1 MRRPA
6 AAALAVALAAAVL
19 TGCTSA
25 PSAPTIGV
33 ALPSASGRWGD
44 VAEVLRARLQGAGYT
59 VVLRAAKD
67 DIPTQVRQVAELLDL
82 HPDALIVAPVDPSS
96 LTAPLDD
103 VDPDIEV
110 VTLGTLVRDTGAIDR
125 LIGFDSG
132 VEGFLQATALLQGLG
147 LVDATGAAIP
157 EAPRGPFRIELFA
170 GSPDEDRTEPAFAAA
185 MSVLQPYLD
194 RRILS
199 VGSGDAALEEV
210 ETLRGNADTA
220 ASRMTRIL
228 RDTYADGDTGQQFPD
243 AVLAPSDEIARGIAG
258 ALIDAGDVV
267 GPGFTVLSGRGAQLR
282 SLAALTDGR
291 QFATLLED
299 PRLLAREAA
308 DQVIA
313 ALAVTPGVPAAP
325 TDAPPGSAVDNG
337 ARLVPASLLQ
347 PVLVHVDEIESL
359 VVDSGY
365 WTRARVDRA
374 IAEFGLASG

>member
-6 AAALAVALAAAVL
+6 AAALAVALAAGVL

-33 ALPSASGRWGD
+33 ALPSATGRWGD
-44 VAEVLRARLQGAGYT
+44 VAGVLRARLQGAGYT
-59 VVLRAAKD
+59 VVLRVAKD

-82 HPDALIVAPVDPSS
+82 HPDALIVAPVDASS

-103 VDPDIEV
+103 ADPDVEV
-110 VTLGTLVRDTGAIDR
+110 VTLGTLVRDTAAIDR
-125 LIGFDSG
+125 LITFDPG
-132 VEGFLQATALLQGLG
+132 AEGFLQATALLQGLG
-147 LVDATGAAIP
+147 LVDATGVALP
-157 EAPRGPFRIELFA
+157 DAPRGPFRIELFA
-170 GSPDEDRTEPAFAAA
+170 GSPDEDRTEPSFAAA

-199 VGSGDAALEEV
+199 VGSGDVALEDV

-228 RDTYADGDTGQQFPD
+228 RDTYASDAAGQQFPD
-243 AVLAPSDEIARGIAG
+243 AVLAPSDEIARGVAG

-282 SLAALTDGR
+282 SLAALSDGR
-291 QFATLLED
+291 QYATLLED
-299 PRLLAREAA
+299 PRLLAGEAA
-308 DQVIA
+308 DRVIDLLA
-313 ALAVTPGVPAAP
+313 ADPGVLPDP
-325 TDAPPGSAVDNG
+325 TTAPPGASIDNG

-347 PVLVHVDEIESL
+347 PVLVHVGEIDSL
-359 VVDSGY
+359 VVGTGY

-374 IAEFGLASG
+374 IEEFGLLHG